1 VQLKIEPENL
11 GCRRAMQ
18 SALDWFFEAEP
29 EGIILED
36 DIEATPAFF
45 SFCDTMLERYRNDSR
60 IACINGWTPVPP
72 HLSTEGRPYLTK
84 YPHIW
89 GWASWRRAWSSS
101 EKDAKAIQKNS
112 LDSGTLLSRSHGI
125 GINTFWWDRLQLIAH
140 HNYDTWDVTFALQSS
155 SKGQLAVSPPIP
167 ISANRGFG
175 SSSTHTSRNRNA
187 MMTSLNA
194 QHNVSLA
201 PNANVDEELDLDW
214 AHDKYHF
221 GFGEGANYWP
231 RFKSKVYYYLNIIP
245 FGKKAIKA
253 INRLR

>member
-45 SFCDTMLERYRNDSR
+45 SFCDTMLERYRNEKR
-60 IACINGWTPVPP
+60 IASINGWTPVPNIMQKP
-72 HLSTEGRPYLTK
+72 SSLYLTK
-84 YPHIW
+84 YSHVW
-89 GWASWRRAWSSS
+89 GWATWRRSWTTTRQSA
-101 EKDAKAIQKNS
+101 QS
-112 LDSGTLLSRSHGI
+112 LSREDLRSGTLLRRSHGR
-125 GINTFWWDRLQLIAH
+125 GIDQFWWDRLRLAQKDRLDSWALIH
-140 HNYDTWDVTFALQSS
+140 TFDQAR
-155 SKGQLAVSPPIP
+155 KGSLSVSPPY
-167 ISANRGFG
+167 SLTANAGFG
-175 SSSTHTSRNRNA
+175 QSSTHTSRKRGNLGV
-187 MMTSLNA
+187 SLNLE
-194 QHNVSLA
+194 SLQLTVKSWLL
-201 PNANVDEELDLDW
+201 NEELDLDW